1 MKKPEISEKA
11 YIAPS
16 ADIIGDVVIK
26 ENGSVWY
33 QAVVRADN
41 DRIEIGSGSN
51 VQDSCVLHADA
62 GYPVKIGDYVTVGHG
77 AIIHGCEIGDNTLV
91 GMGAIILNGA
101 KIGKNCLIA
110 AGALVTQGKEIPDGS
125 MVMGSP
131 AKIRRELT
139 KEEIAGNRESAEE
152 YIELGREQFG

>member
-139 KEEIAGNRESAEE
+139 KEEIVGNRESAEE
-152 YIELGREQFG
+152 YIELGREQVG

>member
-152 YIELGREQFG
+152 YIELGREQFR